1 MNKRKIDKDKL
12 LKEAFEEYKK
22 MYPNAKVEYFDFK
35 DAGMPEHFKDTI
47 MLSWKFGSYAIVGI
61 TDMGNKKVVFK
72 HDKGLDLLPTVR
84 LLNHFNEQDSNYTKY
99 VKRDLTS
106 KVENLENEESTLTL
120 RKEK

>member
-1 MNKRKIDKDKL
+1 MDKDKL

-35 DAGMPEHFKDTI
+35 DAGMPERFKDTI

-61 TDMGNKKVVFK
+61 TDMGRRKIIFK
-72 HDKGLDLLPTVR
+72 HDKGLDLLPTLR
-84 LLNHFNEQDSNYTKY
+84 LLNHFNEQDVNYTNY
-99 VKRDLTS
+99 AERDITS
-106 KVENLENEESTLTL
+106 KVENLEDGESILTL